1 MPKICKRFRWHV
13 NTCTN
18 ASCPLTTTIY
28 CLSSFF
34 TPHFCEGL
42 SDIFTIASTH
52 SPKPQFS
59 TSFCQG
65 RGFMLRPPIGSEL
78 KIYIIPSY
86 TLLVGHHLFKS
97 FISNRIQPCL
107 ALKIRFSAQ
116 HGFRNCKCSP

>member
-1 MPKICKRFRWHV
+1 MPKIMLAQYDLLVIMPSCNAARSFPTVKFGRCRRFV
-13 NTCTN
+13 KGFGGKNTCTN

-78 KIYIIPSY
+78 KIYIIPRY
-86 TLLVGHHLFKS
+86 TLLVSLF
-97 FISNRIQPCL
+97 
-107 ALKIRFSAQ
+107 
-116 HGFRNCKCSP
+116 